1 MPAAPLVVSNAVMAC
16 TFGAAPAKLTA
27 LPNPQ
32 VLVEG
37 QPAAVITD
45 IKPIANVAAF
55 GMCSSLAN
63 PAVAAATSAASGVLT
78 PQPCTP
84 VVAGPWTP
92 GIPLILIGGQPAVN
106 APCKCTCAYAGV
118 ISVTVPGA
126 TQTLG

>member
-1 MPAAPLVVSNAVMAC
+1 MPAPLVVSNALMAC

-27 LPNPQ
+27 LPTPK

-37 QPAAVITD
+37 QPAAVIAD

-63 PAVAAATSAASGVLT
+63 PTVASATSAALGVLT

-84 VVAGPWTP
+84 TMAGPWTP
-92 GIPLILIGGQPAVN
+92 GIPLVQIGGQPAVN
-106 APCKCTCAYAGV
+106 ATCTCTCAYGGL
-118 ISVTVPGA
+118 VTVSMPGA
-126 TQTLG
+126 KQTLG